1 MVLGTVPG
9 DFILKEDK
17 TPTSQQVRR
26 GVLEFEIK
34 KELPHDKGSSNW

>member
-1 MVLGTVPG
+1 MVLGTGPG

-34 KELPHDKGSSNW
+34 KELPLG

>member
-1 MVLGTVPG
+1 MVLGTVHG

-34 KELPHDKGSSNW
+34 KELPLG